1 MPNKGARPS
10 PPTQTDVARLA
21 GVSRTTVSY
30 VLSNNTSV
38 SIPEETRERIW
49 KAAADLNYTPHTQAQ
64 RLRSGKTGTITMLY
78 PWDDV
83 STQIELEF
91 LTGAARA
98 ATEEE
103 YFFNLITA
111 PISEQSLLNLYRGR
125 QTDGLILMQVRLR
138 DWRVELLRDNNYPF
152 VLIGSCEDNTG
163 LSFVDIDYET
173 ALFTAFEHLAEL
185 GHQDIGFLTF
195 PARWRHEGNTA
206 PVQCIRAYEKA
217 RRHLNISAAVREVPY
232 SVEGMYQGF
241 IELLDELPH
250 MTGLVVSYAATL
262 GGVYRAAFDHDLR
275 IPDDLSIVGI
285 AGEAS
290 AGLLAPALTGFDS
303 QNFERGY
310 RAAKI
315 LLRMLQSDD
324 FTPEQVFLPFELI
337 TRDTTTHPRTKQ
349 GQQGH
354 APS

>member
-1 MPNKGARPS
+1 MPNNRARLS
-10 PPTQTDVARLA
+10 PPTQADVARLA

-30 VLSNNTSV
+30 VLNNNTSV

-49 KAAADLNYTPHTQAQ
+49 KAAAELNYTPHTQAQ
-64 RLRSGKTGTITMLY
+64 RLRSGKTRTITMLY
-78 PWDDV
+78 PWDEV

-111 PISEQSLLNLYRGR
+111 PMAEQSLLNLYRGR
-125 QTDGLILMQVRLR
+125 QTDGLILMQVRLH
-138 DWRVELLRDNNYPF
+138 DWRVELLREHNYPF

-173 ALFTAFEHLAEL
+173 AIFTAFEHLAGL
-185 GHQDIGFLTF
+185 GHRSIGFLTF
-195 PARWRHEGNTA
+195 PARWRQEGNTA
-206 PVQCIRAYEKA
+206 PVQCMRAYEKA
-217 RRHLNISAAVREVPY
+217 RRELDIQAAVREVPY
-232 SVEGMYQGF
+232 SAEGMFQGF
-241 IELLDELPH
+241 NELMTELPQ

-262 GGVYRAAFDHDLR
+262 GGVYRAAAEHNLQ

-285 AGEAS
+285 AGETS
-290 AGLLAPALTGFDS
+290 AGLLVPALTGFDS
-303 QNFERGY
+303 QNFTRGY

-315 LLRMLQSDD
+315 LLRMLQADD
-324 FTPEQVFLPFELI
+324 FTPEQVFLPFDLI
-337 TRDTTTHPRTKQ
+337 VRETTTHPRTLKGKQ
-349 GQQGH
+349 DH
-354 APS
+354 ATG

>member
-1 MPNKGARPS
+1 MRKKTVRPS
-10 PPTQTDVARLA
+10 PPTQADVAKLA

-30 VLSNNTSV
+30 VLSNNTTV
-38 SIPEETRERIW
+38 SIPEETRQRIW
-49 KAAADLNYTPHTQAQ
+49 NAAAELNYTPHTQAQ
-64 RLRSGKTGTITMLY
+64 RLRSGRTGTITMLY

-125 QTDGLILMQVRLR
+125 QTDGLILMQVRLH
-138 DWRVELLRDNNYPF
+138 DWRVEVLRENNYPF

-173 ALFTAFEHLAEL
+173 AIFTAFEHLAEL
-185 GHQDIGFLTF
+185 GHQHIGFLTF
-195 PARWRHEGNTA
+195 PARWRDEGNTA

-217 RRHLNISAAVREVPY
+217 SRELNIQTAVREVPY
-232 SVEGMYQGF
+232 SAEGMLQGF
-241 IELLDELPH
+241 NELMAELPQ

-262 GGVYRAAFDHDLR
+262 GGVYRAAFDHGLQ

-290 AGLLAPALTGFDS
+290 AGLLVPALTGFDS

-315 LLRMLQSDD
+315 LLQMLHSDD
-324 FTPEQVFLPFELI
+324 FTPEHVFLPFDLVV
-337 TRDTTTHPRTKQ
+337 RGTTTHPPVIKGRPD
-349 GQQGH
+349 H
-354 APS
+354 ATS

>member
-1 MPNKGARPS
+1 MPHKVARPS
-10 PPTQTDVARLA
+10 PPTQTDVAKLA

-38 SIPEETRERIW
+38 SIPEETRQRIW
-49 KAAADLNYTPHTQAQ
+49 KAAAELNYTPHTQAQ

-103 YFFNLITA
+103 HFFNLITA

-125 QTDGLILMQVRLR
+125 QTDGLILMQVRLH
-138 DWRVELLRDNNYPF
+138 DWRAELLRENKYPF

-163 LSFVDIDYET
+163 LSFVDIEYEK
-173 ALFTAFEHLAEL
+173 AIFSAFEHLAEL
-185 GHQDIGFLTF
+185 GHRHIGLLTF
-195 PARWRHEGNTA
+195 PARWRLEGNTA
-206 PVQCIRAYEKA
+206 PVQCMRAFEKA
-217 RRHLNISAAVREVPY
+217 RRELDIRVAVREVPY
-232 SVEGMYQGF
+232 SAAGMSQGF
-241 IELLDELPH
+241 NELLTELPQ
-250 MTGLVVSYAATL
+250 MTGLVVSYAVTL
-262 GGVYRAAFDHDLR
+262 GGVYRAAFDHGLQ

-290 AGLLAPALTGFDS
+290 AGLLVPALTGFDS

-310 RAAKI
+310 EAAKI
-315 LLRMLQSDD
+315 LLRMIQSDD
-324 FTPEQVFLPFELI
+324 FAPEQVYLPFDLVVRE
-337 TRDTTTHPRTKQ
+337 TTTRPPQARERSDYAA
-349 GQQGH
+349 G
-354 APS
+354 

>member
-1 MPNKGARPS
+1 MSKKAARPS
-10 PPTQTDVARLA
+10 PPTQADVAKLA

-30 VLSNNTSV
+30 VLNNNTSA

-49 KAAADLNYTPHTQAQ
+49 KAAAELSYTPHTQAQ
-64 RLRSGKTGTITMLY
+64 RLRSGKTRTITMLY

-111 PISEQSLLNLYRGR
+111 PISEQTLLNLYRGR
-125 QTDGLILMQVRLR
+125 QTDGLIVMQVRLH
-138 DWRVELLRDNNYPF
+138 DWRVELLRENNYPF

-173 ALFTAFEHLAEL
+173 AIFTSFEHLAEL
-185 GHQDIGFLTF
+185 GHRRIGLLTF
-195 PARWRHEGNTA
+195 PARWRQMGNTA
-206 PVQCIRAYEKA
+206 PVQCMRAYEKA
-217 RRHLNISAAVREVPY
+217 KHKLNIAAAAREVPY

-241 IELLDELPH
+241 NELLDELPN

-262 GGVYRAAFDHDLR
+262 GGVYRAAFDHGLQ
-275 IPDDLSIVGI
+275 IPEDLSIVGI

-290 AGLLAPALTGFDS
+290 AGLIVPALTGFDS

-324 FTPEQVFLPFELI
+324 FTPEQVFLPFELVV
-337 TRDTTTHPRTKQ
+337 RNTTTHPRATK
-349 GQQGH
+349 GSRGD
-354 APS
+354 ATR

>member
-1 MPNKGARPS
+1 MPSKRRHS
-10 PPTQTDVARLA
+10 SPTQADVAKLA

-30 VLSNNTSV
+30 VLSNNTTV

-49 KAAADLNYTPHTQAQ
+49 KAAEELNYTPHTQAQ
-64 RLRSGKTGTITMLY
+64 RLRSGKTRTITMLY

-111 PISEQSLLNLYRGR
+111 PMTEQSLLNLYRGR
-125 QTDGLILMQVRLR
+125 QTDGLILMQVRLH
-138 DWRVELLRDNNYPF
+138 DWRVDLLRESDYPF

-173 ALFTAFEHLAEL
+173 AIFTAFEHLVEL
-185 GHQDIGFLTF
+185 GHEHIGLLTF

-206 PVQCIRAYEKA
+206 PVQCMRAFEKA
-217 RRHLNISAAVREVPY
+217 RQELSITAGVREVPY
-232 SVEGMYQGF
+232 SAEGMYQGF
-241 IELLDELPH
+241 IELLDEIPEL
-250 MTGLVVSYAATL
+250 TGLVVSYAATL
-262 GGVYRAAFDHDLR
+262 GGVYRAAFERGLQ

-285 AGEAS
+285 AGETS
-290 AGLLAPALTGFDS
+290 AGLLVPALTGFDS
-303 QNFERGY
+303 QNFTRGY

-315 LLRMLQSDD
+315 LLRMLQTDD
-324 FTPEQVFLPFELI
+324 FSPEQVFLPFDLI
-337 TRDTTTHPRTKQ
+337 VRETTTHPRTKKGKQ
-349 GQQGH
+349 DH
-354 APS
+354 ATS